1 MTRAAL
7 RWPAG
12 GPAGRNCS
20 VIRKFEQFE
29 RSEEDLR
36 NWLREQF
43 PERREDA
50 LGAQDLH
57 ILKVVTNDESY
68 VQHVLNVDHVFTARL
83 NWIFGER
90 YALLIYCPNERI
102 ANKLLPPV
110 VEDMFCLNIRTNDPA
125 FIHHLPTLEADELFV
140 GLLFVR
146 PASEAEREQGEGD
159 RIVEHTIYFASESIG
174 PRLAPP
180 DAVKWVFRS
189 SKADFN

>member
-1 MTRAAL
+1 M
-7 RWPAG
+7 
-12 GPAGRNCS
+12 
-20 VIRKFEQFE
+20 IRKFEQFE
-29 RSEEDLR
+29 RSEDELR
-36 NWLREQF
+36 DWLREQY
-43 PERREDA
+43 PERREEA
-50 LGAQDLH
+50 LGAHDLH

-68 VQHVLNVDHVFTARL
+68 IEHVRSVDHVFLAGL
-83 NWIFGER
+83 NWLFGGR
-90 YALLIYCPNERI
+90 YALMIYCPDERV

-125 FIHHLPTLEADELFV
+125 FIHHLPDLEADEMFV

-146 PASEAEREQGEGD
+146 PATDREREAGEGE
-159 RIVEHTIYFASESIG
+159 RIVEHTIYFSNESIG